1 MKVGFRLFNFWFVR
15 EMKAYFDLVLDLLE
29 IDEKEPLSALAEEL
43 ALAHQQG
50 KRIKIAHRH
59 QVLLEGRL
67 LLVAGKLSPEEF
79 VQIGDVESA
88 LPLWKEE
95 GSREL
100 LQQLQSWML
109 PEEELIIIDERAWK
123 LFLSPDQ
130 QQQLL
135 HLLEKENK
143 AVIVK

>member
-1 MKVGFRLFNFWFVR
+1 
-15 EMKAYFDLVLDLLE
+15 MKAYFDLVLDLLE
-29 IDEKEPLSALAEEL
+29 IEEKKPLSALAEEL

-67 LLVAGKLSPEEF
+67 LLLAGKLSPEEF

-88 LPLWKEE
+88 LPLWREE

-123 LFLSPDQ
+123 FFLSPDQ
-130 QQQLL
+130 QQKLL
-135 HLLEKENK
+135 DLLEKENK

>member
-1 MKVGFRLFNFWFVR
+1 
-15 EMKAYFDLVLDLLE
+15 MKAYFDLVLDLLE

-43 ALAHQQG
+43 ALAQEQG
-50 KRIKIAHRH
+50 KHIKIAHRH

-67 LLVAGKLSPEEF
+67 LLLAGKLSPEGF

-123 LFLSPDQ
+123 FFLSPDQ
-130 QQQLL
+130 QQELL
-135 HLLEKENK
+135 DLLEKENK

>member
-1 MKVGFRLFNFWFVR
+1 MKVGLRLFNFWFVAK
-15 EMKAYFDLVLDLLE
+15 MKAYFDLVLDLLE
-29 IDEKEPLSALAEEL
+29 IEEKEPLSALAEEL

-59 QVLLEGRL
+59 QVLLEGRIL
-67 LLVAGKLSPEEF
+67 LLAGKLSPEGF

-130 QQQLL
+130 QQKLL
-135 HLLEKENK
+135 HLLEKQNK

>member
-1 MKVGFRLFNFWFVR
+1 
-15 EMKAYFDLVLDLLE
+15 MKAYFDLVLDLLE
-29 IDEKEPLSALAEEL
+29 IEEKESLSALAEEL
-43 ALAHQQG
+43 ALAHEQG

-67 LLVAGKLSPEEF
+67 FLLAGKLSPEEF
-79 VQIGDVESA
+79 VQIGDVESDF
-88 LPLWKEE
+88 PLWKEE

-100 LQQLQSWML
+100 LQQLQSSML
-109 PEEELIIIDERAWK
+109 PEEELIIIDERAWM

-130 QQQLL
+130 QQKLL
-135 HLLEKENK
+135 DLLEKENK

>member
-1 MKVGFRLFNFWFVR
+1 
-15 EMKAYFDLVLDLLE
+15 MKAYFDLVLDLLE
-29 IDEKEPLSALAEEL
+29 IEEKESLSALAEEL

-67 LLVAGKLSPEEF
+67 LLLAGKLSPEEF
-79 VQIGDVESA
+79 VQIGDVESDF
-88 LPLWKEE
+88 PLWKEE
-95 GSREL
+95 GSCEL

-130 QQQLL
+130 QQKLL
-135 HLLEKENK
+135 DLLEKENK

>member
-1 MKVGFRLFNFWFVR
+1 
-15 EMKAYFDLVLDLLE
+15 MKAYFDLVLDLLE
-29 IDEKEPLSALAEEL
+29 IEEKEPLSALAEEL
-43 ALAHQQG
+43 ALAQEQG
-50 KRIKIAHRH
+50 KCIKIAHRH
-59 QVLLEGRL
+59 HALLEGWL
-67 LLVAGKLSPEEF
+67 LLLAGKLSPEEF

-130 QQQLL
+130 QQKLL

>member
-1 MKVGFRLFNFWFVR
+1 
-15 EMKAYFDLVLDLLE
+15 MKAYFDLVLDLLE
-29 IDEKEPLSALAEEL
+29 IEEKKPLSALAEEL

-67 LLVAGKLSPEEF
+67 LLLAGKLSPEEF

-95 GSREL
+95 GSRDL

-130 QQQLL
+130 QQKLL
-135 HLLEKENK
+135 HLLEKQNK

>member
-1 MKVGFRLFNFWFVR
+1 
-15 EMKAYFDLVLDLLE
+15 MKAYFDLVLDLLE
-29 IDEKEPLSALAEEL
+29 IEEKESLSALAEEL

-67 LLVAGKLSPEEF
+67 LLLAGKLSPEEF

-123 LFLSPDQ
+123 LFLGPDQ
-130 QQQLL
+130 QQELL
-135 HLLEKENK
+135 DLLEKENK

>member
-1 MKVGFRLFNFWFVR
+1 
-15 EMKAYFDLVLDLLE
+15 MKAYFDLVLDLLE
-29 IDEKEPLSALAEEL
+29 IEENESLSALAEEL

-59 QVLLEGRL
+59 QVLLEGRIL
-67 LLVAGKLSPEEF
+67 LLAGKLSPEGF

-100 LQQLQSWML
+100 LRQLQS
-109 PEEELIIIDERAWK
+109 
-123 LFLSPDQ
+123 
-130 QQQLL
+130 
-135 HLLEKENK
+135 
-143 AVIVK
+143 

>member
-1 MKVGFRLFNFWFVR
+1 
-15 EMKAYFDLVLDLLE
+15 MKAYFDLVLDLLE
-29 IDEKEPLSALAEEL
+29 IEEESLSALAEEL

-67 LLVAGKLSPEEF
+67 LLLAGKLSPEEF

-109 PEEELIIIDERAWK
+109 PEEELIVIDERVWK

-130 QQQLL
+130 QQKLL

>member
-1 MKVGFRLFNFWFVR
+1 
-15 EMKAYFDLVLDLLE
+15 MKAYFDLVLDLLE
-29 IDEKEPLSALAEEL
+29 IEEKASLSALAEEL

-67 LLVAGKLSPEEF
+67 LLLAGKLSPEEF

-100 LQQLQSWML
+100 LQQLQS
-109 PEEELIIIDERAWK
+109 
-123 LFLSPDQ
+123 
-130 QQQLL
+130 
-135 HLLEKENK
+135 
-143 AVIVK
+143 

>member
-1 MKVGFRLFNFWFVR
+1 
-15 EMKAYFDLVLDLLE
+15 MKAYFDLVLDLLGIE
-29 IDEKEPLSALAEEL
+29 EKEPLSALAEEL

-67 LLVAGKLSPEEF
+67 LLLAGKLSPEEF

-95 GSREL
+95 GSRDL

-109 PEEELIIIDERAWK
+109 PEEELTIIDERAWK

>member
-1 MKVGFRLFNFWFVR
+1 
-15 EMKAYFDLVLDLLE
+15 MKAYFDLVLDLLE

-67 LLVAGKLSPEEF
+67 LLLAGKLSPEEF

-109 PEEELIIIDERAWK
+109 PEEELIIIDERAWN